1 MVDNS
6 LNEKMFVFKY
16 QIFGHVMVMDW
27 KVDIYDREHIEES
40 YRSNREIKMFGKR
53 LMNRK
58 EEKWN
63 VYTFRTARSYD
74 GSNPII
80 FPSLEKLFPL
90 VSTRKTYR

>member
-1 MVDNS
+1 
-6 LNEKMFVFKY
+6 
-16 QIFGHVMVMDW
+16 
-27 KVDIYDREHIEES
+27 
-40 YRSNREIKMFGKR
+40 MFGKR

-58 EEKWN
+58 EEDWN

-90 VSTRKTYR
+90 ASTRKTYR